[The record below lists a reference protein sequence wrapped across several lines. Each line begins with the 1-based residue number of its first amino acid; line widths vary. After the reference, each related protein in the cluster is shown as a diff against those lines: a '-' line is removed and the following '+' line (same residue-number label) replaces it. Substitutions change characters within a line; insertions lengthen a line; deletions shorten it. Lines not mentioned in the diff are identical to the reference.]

1 LSNVF
6 LARHLFVTLNGL
18 TSYSFAAVRLDP
30 LFGAMQNNWHLSDE
44 NPAMAI
50 RCKAGKMTMMKAGNG
65 NRTRMASLEGWN
77 FTIKLCPREN
87 TLLWRGRA
95 AKRFFTRAAA
105 LAISSVDV

>member
-30 LFGAMQNNWHLSDE
+30 LFGAMQNDWHTSDE

-50 RCKAGKMTMMKAGNG
+50 RCKAGKIDDDESGQRESNPHG
-65 NRTRMASLEGWN
+65 QLGRLE
-77 FTIKLCPREN
+77 LYH
-87 TLLWRGRA
+87 
-95 AKRFFTRAAA
+95 
-105 LAISSVDV
+105 